1 MGTPVTQAIRSEVL
15 AARRPDT
22 VERQTPTVAQAANL
36 PLEPAAHLHL
46 RSRQHLLH
54 LNHRAHL
61 HRAAQEVPHQR
72 KKAAF
77 GWSTAPRASPSP

>member
-1 MGTPVTQAIRSEVL
+1 MGIPATQTIRTEVL
-15 AARRPDT
+15 AVRRLDT
-22 VERQTPTVAQAANL
+22 VERQTPTVAQVANL
-36 PLEPAAHLHL
+36 PSEPAAHLHL

-61 HRAAQEVPHQR
+61 HRPARQVPHQR

-77 GWSTAPRASPSP
+77 G